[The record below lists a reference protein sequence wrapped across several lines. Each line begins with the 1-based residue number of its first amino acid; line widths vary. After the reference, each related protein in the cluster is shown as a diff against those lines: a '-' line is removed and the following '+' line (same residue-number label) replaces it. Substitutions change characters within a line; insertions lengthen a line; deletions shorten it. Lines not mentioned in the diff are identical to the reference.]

1 MKIKLKPFS
10 RLTIIF
16 ILAVTIP
23 GSILSYLSIQNI
35 TNLKELT
42 ERRILEEEE
51 DLADL
56 IYQNFQA
63 KLNDISAEFADY
75 FSRIGAS
82 NYSSIRFSDTLDFID
97 NPFIID
103 KNGEFFWPGFTE
115 DIVYSKE
122 SYSANFIRSF
132 NAAERYEFTER
143 NYSRALSLYLRA
155 MGYASGKSD
164 SAKSVNAI
172 ARLYIKTND
181 YEQALKYYTIL
192 ISEYYSILDKNGLSY
207 INYAIPQILNISDT
221 NNANLILDRINFVL
235 SRIESGEISLNYS
248 TDILVD
254 EISTWIKENSSFTPD
269 DIRETEVYIDKIK
282 NQISF
287 LMMNREI
294 IKDFILEGKK
304 GKSIPLM
311 EDYYSINGASGQ
323 SNEAIIIKYG
333 SDPNFICGFT
343 INLESL
349 SHYSIN
355 VDIPSSFRFEYEVE
369 IINSNI
375 NPVLPNGGLITISKL
390 SPLTSDNSIFI
401 KLKDENLV
409 EEQITRTS
417 WIYGIAIVLLIG
429 GMILGVFLIIK
440 DIHREKYLSQLRS
453 EFVSNVTHELKTP
466 LTSIYMFAESIL
478 LDRVKTK
485 SDQKEYLGIILKE
498 TERLKRLINNILD
511 FSKREKGKLV
521 YNFIEVN
528 ISELIKSAINDLDY
542 WTIEKK
548 FKVTTTIEEDI
559 TGLAD
564 PDALKQAIINLLSN
578 AIKYSRDRKEIN
590 IKLWKDEKLIYIE
603 VEDRGIGIPE
613 DQLDQIFDKFY
624 RIESQDGM
632 ESTGT
637 GLGLTVVKDILEA
650 HNARILV
657 ESKIDQGSKFTIVL
671 NAES

>member
-650 HNARILV
+650 HNAKILV

-671 NAES
+671 NSKS

>member
-1 MKIKLKPFS
+1 MKIKLGPFS

-16 ILAVTIP
+16 ILAVIIP

-35 TNLKELT
+35 TNLQELT
-42 ERRILEEEE
+42 ERRVLEEEE

-56 IYQNFQA
+56 IYQNFQG
-63 KLNDISAEFADY
+63 KLNDISTEFADY
-75 FSRIGAS
+75 VSRIGES
-82 NYSSIRFSDTLDFID
+82 NYSAIRFSDTIDFIE
-97 NPFIID
+97 NPFIVD
-103 KNGEFFWPGFTE
+103 QDGEFLWPVFIA
-115 DIVYSKE
+115 DIVYNKE
-122 SYSANFIRSF
+122 TYLANFVRSF

-207 INYAIPQILNISDT
+207 INYAIPPILNISDT

-282 NQISF
+282 KQISF
-287 LMMNREI
+287 LMINGGI
-294 IKDFILEGKK
+294 IKDFVLEGKR

-311 EDYYSINGASGQ
+311 EDYYSISGASGQ
-323 SNEAIIIKYG
+323 NNEAIIIKYG
-333 SDPNFICGFT
+333 SDPNLISGFT

-349 SHYSIN
+349 SRYSIN

-375 NPVLPNGGLITISKL
+375 NPVSPNGGLITISKL
-390 SPLTSDNSIFI
+390 SPLTSDNSILI
-401 KLKDENLV
+401 KLKNETLV
-409 EEQITRTS
+409 EEEITRTS

-429 GMILGVFLIIK
+429 GMILGVFLIIR
-440 DIHREKYLSQLRS
+440 DISREKYLSQLRS

-521 YNFIEVN
+521 YNFVEVN
-528 ISELIKSAINDLDY
+528 ISELIKSAISDLDY

-548 FKVTTTIEEDI
+548 FKVTTKIEDGI
-559 TGLAD
+559 IRFVD
-564 PDALKQAIINLLSN
+564 PDALKQSIINLLTN
-578 AIKYSRDRKEIN
+578 AIKYSHQRKEISVRLYEN
-590 IKLWKDEKLIYIE
+590 EKMIYIE

-613 DQLDQIFDKFY
+613 DQLDKIFDKFY
-624 RIESQDGM
+624 RIESKDGM

-637 GLGLTVVKDILEA
+637 GLGLTVVKDIMEA
-650 HNARILV
+650 HNAEILV
-657 ESKIDQGSKFTIVL
+657 ESKIGQGSKFTIVL
-671 NAES
+671 NSES